1 VNVYVPTVVD
11 VHDAWAAIGAAAII
25 KAAIDGLIMIF
36 SLRFWKPKLGIV
48 HASPVLAL
56 SDHEEHAKREVA
68 NLASNRIFGRIA
80 Q

>member
-1 VNVYVPTVVD
+1 VYIEPSIQRVNVYVPTVVD

-56 SDHEEHAKREVA
+56 SDHEFRSTPREKT
-68 NLASNRIFGRIA
+68 
-80 Q
+80 QT